1 MPDLPSLALGQPA
14 RLLQVGGPRSYRRRL
29 MELGFV
35 PGTELRLLRRNGPG
49 KLLEV
54 ELRGGRVSLR
64 AAEARVLEVEA
75 LA

>member
-14 RLLQVGGPRSYRRRL
+14 RLLSVGGARSYRRRL

-35 PGTELRLLRRNGPG
+35 PGTELCLLRRNGPG

-64 AAEARVLEVEA
+64 AAEARVLDVEA
-75 LA
+75 LG